1 MAGTDTAALTTE
13 WALAELINHPHVMER
28 ARQEIDAVIGNG
40 RIVEES
46 DIANLS
52 YLQAVVKE
60 TLRIHPT
67 GPMIIR
73 ESSESC
79 TIWGYDI
86 PAKT

>member
-46 DIANLS
+46 DIVNLS
-52 YLQAVVKE
+52 YLQAV
-60 TLRIHPT
+60 
-67 GPMIIR
+67 
-73 ESSESC
+73 
-79 TIWGYDI
+79 I
-86 PAKT
+86 PHGSNDY